1 MKENHYGQ
9 FTEEELIMR
18 DKLAL
23 SRTLLANER
32 TVLAYTRTAL
42 TFVVAGLTFLQVFP
56 SLIYTII
63 AIIFLVFGIILFII
77 TPIRYR
83 QIRSGIADQC
93 APHCGGSG
101 DASSREAGSEDA
113 KACTGDAGQ

>member
-1 MKENHYGQ
+1 MKENHYEH

-18 DKLAL
+18 DRLAL

-56 SLIYTII
+56 SLLYTII
-63 AIIFLVFGIILFII
+63 AIVFLIFGVILFII
-77 TPIRYR
+77 TPVRYR
-83 QIRSGIADQC
+83 QIRRDIADQC
-93 APHCGGSG
+93 APYSDRGG
-101 DASSREAGSEDA
+101 DASGQAGPP
-113 KACTGDAGQ
+113 KV